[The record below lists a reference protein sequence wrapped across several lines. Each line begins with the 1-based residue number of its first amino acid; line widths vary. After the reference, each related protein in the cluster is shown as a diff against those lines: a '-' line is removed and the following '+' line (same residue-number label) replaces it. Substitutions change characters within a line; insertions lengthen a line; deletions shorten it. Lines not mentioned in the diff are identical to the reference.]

1 MEDVSLVK
9 VDRDERLK
17 LGSLDLC
24 QFLCRHVD
32 ERIKDLLEVVI
43 SRLHDLL
50 VAASVL
56 ESIRGS
62 CCPYYL
68 KTQQPD
74 LKVRVRVCVNVV
86 RMYMILEMAI

>member
-32 ERIKDLLEVVI
+32 ERVKDLLEVVV

-50 VAASVL
+50 VAASIL
-56 ESIRGS
+56 ESICGS
-62 CCPYYL
+62 CCPYHL
-68 KTQQPD
+68 KTQQPN
-74 LKVRVRVCVNVV
+74 LQVCMCVCERSV
-86 RMYMILEMAI
+86 EMAI